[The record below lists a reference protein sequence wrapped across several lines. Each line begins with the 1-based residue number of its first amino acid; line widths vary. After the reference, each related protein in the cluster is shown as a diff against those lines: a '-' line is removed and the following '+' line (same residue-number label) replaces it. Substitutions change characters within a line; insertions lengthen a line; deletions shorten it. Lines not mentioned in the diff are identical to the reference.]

1 MRTMRA
7 RIRGA
12 FGVQILACRCVI
24 VSVLGRGFLEPDRA
38 CMRYVLPTPRAQA
51 LVRPTLGA
59 GCVRGVSGAV
69 SGTCRALQW
78 SQKW

>member
-1 MRTMRA
+1 MVRIGPVAPPMHPQLVPTWPLAVPGMRTMRA

-38 CMRYVLPTPRAQA
+38 CMRYGFP
-51 LVRPTLGA
+51 
-59 GCVRGVSGAV
+59 
-69 SGTCRALQW
+69 LQERRHW
-78 SQKW
+78 SDLR